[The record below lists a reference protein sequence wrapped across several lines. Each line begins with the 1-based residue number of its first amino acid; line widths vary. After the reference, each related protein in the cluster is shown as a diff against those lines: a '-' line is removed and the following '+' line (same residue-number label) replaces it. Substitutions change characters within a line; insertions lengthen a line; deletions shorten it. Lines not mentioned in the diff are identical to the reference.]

1 MELKIEGNPGTGNTF
16 QEIRI
21 GTVQNFN
28 PNATSVVNNNFGD
41 YHKVKEDPF
50 GTAAIAS
57 IRKEILDY
65 VGRTRNL
72 VEDRWRDGYMDLWE
86 DILDLDVVAAE
97 VYDRGRQKGTVF
109 NRKLVANII
118 CCLGNF
124 RSKDVGLFGAYS
136 PTPIVKELE
145 GNIACS
151 TRTELGSQPEPKIR
165 NAIRQLLKEK
175 YALDDVF

>member
-16 QEIRI
+16 QEIKI

-28 PNATSVVNNNFGD
+28 PNATTVVNHNYGCNPKMNDRFMD
-41 YHKVKEDPF
+41 SDDRN
-50 GTAAIAS
+50 T
-57 IRKEILDY
+57 IRQEILNY
-65 VGRTRNL
+65 VGRTREL
-72 VEDRWRDGYMDLWE
+72 VEEKWRNGYLDLWE
-86 DILDLDVVAAE
+86 DILNLDEVASE
-97 VYDRGRQKGTVF
+97 VYDRGRQKGTAF

-124 RSKDVGLFGAYS
+124 RSKNVGLFGAYS

-145 GNIACS
+145 GSISCS
-151 TRTELGSQPEPKIR
+151 TRTELGSQPEPETR

-175 YALDDVF
+175 NYQ